1 MASARAAARDAA
13 ERDDGSRR
21 AGAMETWSHT
31 DMTDNFP
38 RLFAAAKAKRD
49 DLSLYTELQWGNI
62 LAPKA
67 HEGLEA
73 LPPGGIYQQLT
84 PTRIQTRR
92 VNQPEAV

>member
-49 DLSLYTELQWGNI
+49 DLSLYSELQWGNI
-62 LAPKA
+62 LAPRR
-67 HEGLEA
+67 
-73 LPPGGIYQQLT
+73 
-84 PTRIQTRR
+84 TRGSRRCRPAGSISTRS
-92 VNQPEAV
+92 